1 VPEDHPIQQLR
12 GSAVFV
18 EGPEIHR
25 YGAAVTVNAGV
36 VSEVVRCT
44 GRIEHCRC
52 ALKQAHEFDI
62 HAMMSCCFS
71 LVTRTVQCVLSLCEG
86 KLCFCFG
93 G

>member
-1 VPEDHPIQQLR
+1 VLVLSRVGKSSQIAVGLLEGIVPEDHPIQQLR

-44 GRIEHCRC
+44 GRIQHCLC
-52 ALKQAHEFDI
+52 AEASNI
-62 HAMMSCCFS
+62 NSI
-71 LVTRTVQCVLSLCEG
+71 LVR
-86 KLCFCFG
+86 
-93 G
+93 